1 MKNLAK
7 FFQKTLNQLKMNN
20 LENNKRTEKAI
31 KETQHLLNKEM
42 AYSEDLR
49 KHDRVEFYKSHLIT
63 LNGML
68 K

>member
-1 MKNLAK
+1 MK
-7 FFQKTLNQLKMNN
+7 TS
-20 LENNKRTEKAI
+20 ENNKRVTKAI
-31 KETQHLLNKEM
+31 RETEHLLNKEM

-49 KHDRVEFYKSHLIT
+49 KHDRVDFYRSHLVK

>member
-1 MKNLAK
+1 MKTNE
-7 FFQKTLNQLKMNN
+7 TI
-20 LENNKRTEKAI
+20 RRIEKAI
-31 KETQHLLNKEM
+31 KETTHLLNKEM

-49 KHDRVEFYKSHLIT
+49 KHDRVESYEKHLVM